1 MAVTTILAMFS
12 NLRDFW
18 AQRGE
23 GGGPLF
29 AIGLILLVLA
39 IWLMA
44 EGVVALA
51 RFRKQKPIETMQVI
65 YTDES

>member
-1 MAVTTILAMFS
+1 MFS

-29 AIGLILLVLA
+29 GVGLILLVLA
-39 IWLMA
+39 IWLMI
-44 EGVVALA
+44 EGAAALM
-51 RFRKQKPIETMQVI
+51 RFRKRPPLETMRVI
-65 YTDES
+65 YSDDA

>member
-1 MAVTTILAMFS
+1 M
-12 NLRDFW
+12 
-18 AQRGE
+18 
-23 GGGPLF
+23 
-29 AIGLILLVLA
+29 GLILLVLA
-39 IWLMA
+39 IWLML